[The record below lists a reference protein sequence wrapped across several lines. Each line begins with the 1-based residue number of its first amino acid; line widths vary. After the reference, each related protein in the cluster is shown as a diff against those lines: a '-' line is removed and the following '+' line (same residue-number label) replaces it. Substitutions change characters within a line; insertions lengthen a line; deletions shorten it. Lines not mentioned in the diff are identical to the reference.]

1 MTFADAIRTIAS
13 STTRDAVKRP
23 AWGGYV
29 YRGTVDAT
37 TGGYTLTYKNRSG
50 TTYAYTF
57 SGSAWT
63 APSTAL
69 SIDGEL
75 QAAMVADDW
84 IVGTAAD
91 FEASRAG
98 SGTW

>member
-29 YRGTVDAT
+29 YRGAIDAT
-37 TGGYTLTYKNRSG
+37 TGGYTLTYKNRAG
-50 TTYAYTF
+50 NTFAYTF

-75 QAAMVADDW
+75 QAAFVADDW

-98 SGTW
+98 AGTW

>member
-1 MTFADAIRTIAS
+1 MTFADAIRSIVS

-29 YRGTVDAT
+29 YRGTGDSA
-37 TGGYTLTYKNRSG
+37 TGGYTLTYGDRAG
-50 TTYAYTF
+50 DTDAYAF

-75 QAAMVADDW
+75 QAAFVADDW
-84 IVGTAAD
+84 IVGTATD

>member
-1 MTFADAIRTIAS
+1 MTFADAIRSIVS

-29 YRGTVDAT
+29 YRGTVDST
-37 TGGYTLTYKNRSG
+37 TGGYTLTYKNRAG
-50 TTYAYTF
+50 NTYVYTF

-69 SIDGEL
+69 DIDGEL
-75 QAAMVADDW
+75 QEAFVADDW
-84 IVGTAAD
+84 IVGTATD

>member
-1 MTFADAIRTIAS
+1 MTFADAIRSIVS

-29 YRGTVDAT
+29 YRGTVDST
-37 TGGYTLTYKNRSG
+37 TGGYTLTYKNRAGNTSV
-50 TTYAYTF
+50 YTF

-69 SIDGEL
+69 DIDGEL
-75 QAAMVADDW
+75 QEAFVADDW
-84 IVGTAAD
+84 IVGTATD

>member
-1 MTFADAIRTIAS
+1 MTFADAIRSITTGS
-13 STTRDAVKRP
+13 TRDAAKRP

-29 YRGTVDAT
+29 YRGAIDAA

-69 SIDGEL
+69 DIDGEL

-98 SGTW
+98 AGTW

>member
-1 MTFADAIRTIAS
+1 MTFADAIRSIVS

-29 YRGTVDAT
+29 YRGTVDST

-98 SGTW
+98 AGTW

>member
-29 YRGTVDAT
+29 YRGTVDST
-37 TGGYTLTYKNRSG
+37 TGGYTLTYKDRAGN
-50 TTYAYTF
+50 TFAYTF

-69 SIDGEL
+69 DIDGEL
-75 QAAMVADDW
+75 QEAFVADDW
-84 IVGTAAD
+84 IVGTATD

>member
-1 MTFADAIRTIAS
+1 MTFADAIRSIVS

-29 YRGTVDAT
+29 YRGTVDST
-37 TGGYTLTYKNRSG
+37 TGGYTLTYKDRAGN
-50 TTYAYTF
+50 TYAYTF

-69 SIDGEL
+69 DIDGEL
-75 QAAMVADDW
+75 QEAFVADDW
-84 IVGTAAD
+84 IVGTATD